1 MPSRDKLIRQS
12 SYIFLFLITMGGVL
26 YILFSARIPS
36 ELPALTPF
44 RGIALIMI
52 GLLAGW
58 IGAMIGVAGGIIIL
72 PLLHFWL
79 GYPTPLAVGTSF
91 IISMF
96 TSASGAFA
104 HMMRKNLSLEAV
116 KWIASAGI
124 AGVLLGSYLFTHL
137 VDNTG
142 LLGLMLGIVFIIPSI
157 IMIWDSAKSTHS
169 VYGATSQ
176 KRKINPPGMVLLG
189 FITGTLAG
197 LLGLGGGFLIVPTLI
212 YIFNFPFYLATGT
225 SLATI
230 FPISVVGALIKLSG
244 GYADL
249 LAAILASLGTIAGA
263 QIGSI
268 TIKYFK
274 PSTLKLIFSLYFLY
288 ISARFI
294 INYFY

>member
-96 TSASGAFA
+96 TSASGVF
-104 HMMRKNLSLEAV
+104 KNHTFFIFRQMLQKNCLPAND
-116 KWIASAGI
+116 IGTARH
-124 AGVLLGSYLFTHL
+124 TH
-137 VDNTG
+137 
-142 LLGLMLGIVFIIPSI
+142 
-157 IMIWDSAKSTHS
+157 
-169 VYGATSQ
+169 
-176 KRKINPPGMVLLG
+176 
-189 FITGTLAG
+189 
-197 LLGLGGGFLIVPTLI
+197 
-212 YIFNFPFYLATGT
+212 
-225 SLATI
+225 
-230 FPISVVGALIKLSG
+230 
-244 GYADL
+244 
-249 LAAILASLGTIAGA
+249 
-263 QIGSI
+263 
-268 TIKYFK
+268 
-274 PSTLKLIFSLYFLY
+274 
-288 ISARFI
+288 
-294 INYFY
+294 